1 MKYKSERAFTLVE
14 IISVIVIIG
23 IVALIAVPS
32 IAKYVADSKKT
43 AYFSYENSM
52 EAAAKNLVIKCIEG
66 KELECDLPKENEKN
80 SMYLNELVNKGYVEL
95 MKNPEGEGFCD
106 GDLSYVE
113 IANTGK
119 DYEYSACLYCGQYK
133 TDKSLCTT
141 YTYDND
147 DPVCGEKM
155 GEATNGRWINTN
167 RSISIKCSDAT
178 TGCTRSSYSKTFTTT
193 TKDSTISIADKS
205 GRKVYCPVLVYV
217 DKTMPTCDLKVTGE
231 YDSDLGWYTG
241 EVTVE
246 LENWQDTDSGV
257 LTYGI
262 GTSIIDRDYNKNTS
276 VTVKSGI
283 TTVIGYVK
291 DQAGNEGICAKT
303 IRVGA
308 TKPKFDFRYA
318 YTIFPSGEEF
328 DVSGI
333 SVNGSRLTTTNTTP
347 TLTIHGL
354 NKYTS
359 VDRVVITLNSPI
371 INSTI
376 GRLDYTGVSGTSSSA
391 VTAPMTSGTSKII
404 FNVPSGNYSDMKF
417 TLGGISGATYTVEKI
432 ELYTINGGV
441 FTNKDVTIKIDPIDT
456 GVRTV
461 GYSYDG
467 GLTFQTRDENAFV
480 RNTEGQLLTKN
491 AGNILS
497 EPTNFVINGIDKEI
511 PTCTLKAEGVKYTGT
526 NRFLSD
532 VAISFAT
539 VADTGISGIDNYGLG
554 SYKGSRTATH
564 SANTTQ
570 TYTGY
575 IRDKAGSEKTCTVTV
590 EKNSAMTLTYNNNG
604 GSGCTSKTI
613 NYNSQYGTLCT
624 PTRAGYTFAG
634 WYTQA
639 SGGTQITA
647 TATVTVTQNQTVY
660 AHWSVN
666 NYTIKFNGNG
676 NTGGSTADK
685 VCTYDANCVLTSNGY
700 SKTGHTFAG
709 WATSSGGSVVYANG
723 ATVKNLATSG
733 TYTLY
738 ARWTAN
744 TYTLTYNN
752 NGGSGCSTKTG
763 TYGSSWGSLCTPSR
777 TGYTFNGWSPNYTN
791 QTITGNV
798 STTASWKVNTYTL
811 TYNNNG
817 GSGCTS
823 KSGTYGSSW
832 GSLCTPS
839 RTGYTF
845 TGWSPNYTNQTITG
859 NVSTTATWRANT
871 YTLTYNNNGGSGCS
885 SKTGTYGGSWGSL
898 CTPTRDKYNFTGW
911 SPNYTNKTVTGN
923 VSTTA
928 TWEQACVLGG
938 GGERCGSGWVGHECG
953 TNAHW
958 VSDGY
963 KCVTNKPSC
972 CSTGCAKCSNGK
984 YKVYKFKCVCD

>member
-1 MKYKSERAFTLVE
+1 MKHKKENAFTLIE

-23 IVALIAVPS
+23 IIALITIPS
-32 IAKYVADSKKT
+32 VAKYLIESKKT

-52 EAAAKNLVIKCIEG
+52 EAAAKNIVIKCIDG
-66 KELECDLPKENEKN
+66 NDVECDLPKENEKDLV
-80 SMYLNELVNKGYVEL
+80 YLNELVDKGYVEL
-95 MKNPEGEGFCD
+95 MKDPDGEGFCD
-106 GDLSYVE
+106 GELSYVE
-113 IANTGK
+113 IANTGR

-133 TDKSLCTT
+133 TENSLCTT
-141 YTYDND
+141 YTMDND
-147 DPVCGEKM
+147 DPVCGETK
-155 GEATNGRWINTN
+155 GEATNGRWTNMN

-193 TKDSTISIADKS
+193 TRESTISIADKS
-205 GRKVYCPVLVYV
+205 GRKVDCPVSVYV
-217 DKTMPTCDLKVTGE
+217 DKTMPTCDLKVTGN

-241 EVTVE
+241 EVTVD

-262 GTSIIDRDYNKNTS
+262 GTTIAERDYNKNTS
-276 VTVKSGI
+276 VTLKSGI

-303 IRVGA
+303 VRVGA
-308 TKPKFDFRYA
+308 TKPRFDFRYA
-318 YTIFPSGEEF
+318 YTIFPNGEEF

-333 SVNGSRLTTTNTTP
+333 SVNGSRLTTTNTNP

-354 NKYTS
+354 SKYTS
-359 VDRVVITLNSPI
+359 VDRVVITLSAPVGT
-371 INSTI
+371 STI
-376 GRLDYTGVSGTSSSA
+376 GRLEYTGVSGTASA
-391 VTAPMTSGTSKII
+391 ATTTAMTSGTNKII
-404 FNVPSGNYSDMKF
+404 FTVPSGNYSDMKF
-417 TLGGISGATYTVEKI
+417 TLGSIQGTTYTIEKI
-432 ELYTINGGV
+432 ELYTINGGI

-467 GLTFQTRDENAFV
+467 GLTFQTRDENDFV

-491 AGNILS
+491 SGGIVS
-497 EPTNFVINGIDKEI
+497 DPVNFIINGIDKEA

-526 NRFLSD
+526 NRFLNN
-532 VAISFAT
+532 VTISFAN
-539 VADTGISGIDNYGLG
+539 VGDTGVSGIDDYGIG
-554 SYKGSRTATH
+554 SYKGNKSTTHTAN
-564 SANTTQ
+564 STQ

-575 IRDKAGSEKTCTVTV
+575 IKDKAGTITSCSITV
-590 EKNSAMTLTYNNNG
+590 EKNSAMTLTYDNNG
-604 GSGCTSKTI
+604 GSGCTTKTI
-613 NYNSQYGTLCT
+613 NYNSQYGELCT
-624 PTRAGYTFAG
+624 PSRTGYTFTG
-634 WYTQA
+634 WYTST

-647 TATVTVTQNQTVY
+647 TSTVTVTQNQTIH
-660 AHWSVN
+660 ARWSVN
-666 NYTIKFNGNG
+666 SYTIKFEGNG
-676 NTGGSTADK
+676 ATGGSTADK
-685 VCTYDANCVLTSNGY
+685 VCTYDANCVLTTNGY
-700 SKTGHTFAG
+700 TKTGHTFAG
-709 WATSSGGSVVYANG
+709 WATTSGGSVSYANG
-723 ATVKNLATSG
+723 ATVKNLAASG
-733 TYTLY
+733 TYKLY
-738 ARWTAN
+738 AKWTPI

-763 TYGSSWGSLCTPSR
+763 AYGT
-777 TGYTFNGWSPNYTN
+777 
-791 QTITGNV
+791 
-798 STTASWKVNTYTL
+798 
-811 TYNNNG
+811 
-817 GSGCTS
+817 
-823 KSGTYGSSW
+823 SW

-845 TGWSPNYTNQTITG
+845 TGWSPNYANQTITG
-859 NVSTTATWRANT
+859 NVSTTASWRANT

-898 CTPTRDKYNFTGW
+898 CTPSRSGYNFTGW

-928 TWEQACVLGG
+928 TWEQACVLGSG
-938 GGERCGSGWVGHECG
+938 GTRCGSGWAGHECG

-963 KCVTNKPSC
+963 NCVTNKPSC

-984 YKVYKFKCVCD
+984 YKVYKYKCVCD